1 MSLHTVRAHRLEAER
16 VLMLVGACFPG
27 HRPLTVSLPPL
38 PQDTPAFVL
47 HDREG
52 GDAQYIQESESCTTV
67 L

>member
-16 VLMLVGACFPG
+16 VLTVFPG
-27 HRPLTVSLPPL
+27 TSPLTVSLPPL
-38 PQDTPAFVL
+38 PQDTPALVL

-52 GDAQYIQESESCTTV
+52 GDAKYIQEPESCTTV